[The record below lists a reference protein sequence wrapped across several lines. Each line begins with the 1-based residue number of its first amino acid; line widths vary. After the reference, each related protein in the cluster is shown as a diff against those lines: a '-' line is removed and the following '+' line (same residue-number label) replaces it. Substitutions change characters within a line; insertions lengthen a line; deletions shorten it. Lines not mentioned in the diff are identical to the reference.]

1 MEKLKIGTHK
11 KTTEII
17 EKYGFNFKKNFGQ
30 NFLIDSHVLNKIVDA
45 SEITDEDLVIEVGPG
60 IGSLTEYL
68 AERAKKVVCIEID
81 RKLIPILNETLS
93 EYDNVDIINDDI
105 LKVDLKQI
113 MEQYGFKKAKMV
125 ANLPYYITT
134 PIIMNVLEND
144 INIETITVMI
154 QKEVAKRMSAKEGT
168 KDYGSLTI
176 AVQYYSEP
184 YLVANVPQNCFKPR
198 PNVDSAVIRLKKK
211 NEKEVIVSDEQLM
224 FDIIKI
230 AFSQRRKTLLNCIFN
245 STSFNFNKQEIEEI
259 LKEANIDVK
268 IRGEKLTIKQFAKLT
283 DVIYNKIKQ
292 N

>member
-11 KTTEII
+11 KTTEIVD
-17 EKYGFNFKKNFGQ
+17 KYGFNFKKNFGQ
-30 NFLIDSHVLNKIVDA
+30 NFLIDSHVLNKIVDS
-45 SEITDEDLVIEVGPG
+45 SEITKEDLVIEVGPG

-68 AERAKKVVCIEID
+68 SEKAKKVVCIEID
-81 RKLIPILNETLS
+81 KKLIPILNETLA
-93 EYDNVDIINDDI
+93 ECDNVEIINEDI
-105 LKVDLKQI
+105 LKVDLKKI
-113 MEQYGFKKAKMV
+113 IEEHGFKKAKMV

-154 QKEVAKRMSAKEGT
+154 QKEVAKRMSAKPGT

-211 NEKEVIVSDEQLM
+211 SEKEVTVCDEKLM

-245 STSFNFNKQEIEEI
+245 STQFNFTKDEIENI
-259 LKEANIDVK
+259 LTKCGVDIR
-268 IRGEKLTIKQFAKLT
+268 IRGEKLTIKQFAILT
-283 DVIYNKIKQ
+283 DIIYNEL

>member
-11 KTTEII
+11 KTTEIV
-17 EKYGFNFKKNFGQ
+17 EKYSFNFKKNFGQ

-45 SEITDEDLVIEVGPG
+45 SDITDEDLVIEVGPG

-81 RKLIPILNETLS
+81 KKLIPILNETL
-93 EYDNVDIINDDI
+93 EGYNNVEIINDDI
-105 LKVDLKQI
+105 LKVDLNKI
-113 MEQYGFKKAKMV
+113 IEEHGFKKAKMV

-144 INIETITVMI
+144 INIEAITVMI
-154 QKEVAKRMSAKEGT
+154 QKEVASRMSAKSGT

-198 PNVDSAVIRLKKK
+198 PNVDSAVIRLKKRNK
-211 NEKEVIVSDEQLM
+211 KEIEVSDEKLM
-224 FDIIKI
+224 FYIIKI

-245 STSFNFNKQEIEEI
+245 SVEFNFDKSVIEDI
-259 LKEANIDVK
+259 LIEAKLDPK
-268 IRGEKLTIKQFAKLT
+268 IRGEKLTINEFANLT
-283 DVIYNKIKQ
+283 EVIKKRI
-292 N
+292 

>member
-30 NFLIDSHVLNKIVDA
+30 NFLIDSHVLNKIVDS

-81 RKLIPILNETLS
+81 KKLIPILNETLS
-93 EYDNVDIINDDI
+93 EHDNVEIINDDI
-105 LKVDLKQI
+105 LKVDLKKI
-113 MEQYGFKKAKMV
+113 MEEQGFKKAKMV

-211 NEKEVIVSDEQLM
+211 SKKEVVVSDEKLM
-224 FDIIKI
+224 FEIIKI

-245 STSFNFNKQEIEEI
+245 STQFNFNKQEIEQI
-259 LKEANIDVK
+259 LIEADLDIK
-268 IRGEKLTIKQFAKLT
+268 IRGEKLTIKQFANLT
-283 DVIYNKIKQ
+283 DIIYNKTITV
-292 N
+292 